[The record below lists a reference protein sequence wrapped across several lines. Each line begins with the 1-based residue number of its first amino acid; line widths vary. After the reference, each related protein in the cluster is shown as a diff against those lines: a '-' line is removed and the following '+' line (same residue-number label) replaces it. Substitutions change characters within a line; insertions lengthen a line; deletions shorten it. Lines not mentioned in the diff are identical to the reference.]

1 MGTPLVALDAVPVG
15 GGVIVPEHRV
25 VVTRPAEAELRAFGT
40 LCPHQG
46 CHVRAVAAGAISCF
60 CHGSRFRIADGSVAG
75 GPAQQPLARRPIVV
89 SGGLISPS
97 DQPV

>member
-15 GGVIVPEHRV
+15 GGVIVAEHRV
-25 VVTRPAEAELRAFGT
+25 VVTRPAEAELHAFGT

-60 CHGSRFRIADGSVAG
+60 CHGSRFRISDGAVVG
-75 GPAQQPLARRPIVV
+75 GPAPEPLTPVPVAVV
-89 SGGLISPS
+89 DGVVVLVAAG
-97 DQPV
+97 

>member
-1 MGTPLVALDAVPVG
+1 VGTPLVALDAVPVG

-40 LCPHQG
+40 LCPHRG

-60 CHGSRFRIADGSVAG
+60 CHGSRFRIADGAVVG
-75 GPAQQPLARRPIVV
+75 GPAPEPLAPVAVAVV
-89 SGGLISPS
+89 DGMVVLAPG
-97 DQPV
+97 

>member
-15 GGVIVPEHRV
+15 GGVIVAEHRV

-60 CHGSRFRIADGSVAG
+60 CHGSRFHISDGAVLG
-75 GPAQQPLARRPIVV
+75 GPAPSPLTPVPVAVV
-89 SGGLISPS
+89 DGVVVLAAPG
-97 DQPV
+97 

>member
-15 GGVIVPEHRV
+15 GGVIVAEHRV
-25 VVTRPAEAELRAFGT
+25 VVTRPAEAEVHGFGT

-60 CHGSRFRIADGSVAG
+60 CHGSRFRSSDGGVLG
-75 GPAQQPLARRPIVV
+75 GPAQEPLTPVPVAVV
-89 SGGLISPS
+89 DGVVVLVAAG
-97 DQPV
+97 

>member
-15 GGVIVPEHRV
+15 GGVIVAEHRV
-25 VVTRPAEAELRAFGT
+25 VVTRPAEAELHAFGT

-60 CHGSRFRIADGSVAG
+60 CHGSRLRISDGAVLG
-75 GPAQQPLARRPIVV
+75 GPAPEPLTPVPVAVVDGVVVLAAR
-89 SGGLISPS
+89 G
-97 DQPV
+97 